1 MHSIRNDRDG
11 RENVYAPSECL
22 TDRAHRVA
30 MGKLYPPTISTAGP
44 ALRRVGSYTLAL
56 LIKVVNRFISDTLP
70 SAIKTFCRIASFGMP
85 RRDYADLPNCR
96 PQTIKAMT
104 EIERLTK
111 RVIMR
116 LSMNAYNSTINVI

>member
-85 RRDYADLPNCR
+85 RRRSRFVHTHKLAILTLEPMRFVCDY
-96 PQTIKAMT
+96 TH
-104 EIERLTK
+104 TK
-111 RVIMR
+111 R
-116 LSMNAYNSTINVI
+116 N